1 MEHTLPYW
9 KARKV
14 DIRNCIAAAHPKS
27 SYWADLW
34 HAYRFACRKVEMIE
48 RKVLVKGH

>member
-1 MEHTLPYW
+1 MERNLSYW

-14 DIRNCIAAAHPKS
+14 DVRNCIAAAHPKS
-27 SYWADLW
+27 SYSADLW
-34 HAYRFACRKVEMIE
+34 QAYRFASRKIEIIE